1 MQCQKCGFVAPQA
14 EGIDTCVKCGG
25 ALAPSTEEL
34 LSDPSLGLVREI
46 RPGQIALAKVIDET
60 IREPGHASL
69 FAEGGCGIGKTFAYL
84 VPSLKAGG
92 RVVVVTAKKS
102 LQDQLEVK
110 DIPYLREKLGV
121 PKTFVSLKGK
131 SNYICKKQLRK
142 NRNLFDQHGMAKLWQ
157 DLTEWADE
165 ENNIGDLNGFPG
177 ETPFPTSTVTADEC
191 TGSCSFSRKRQCG
204 YRYMKDQSKDA
215 DLVVTNHSLLGFD
228 LRFGVGRLLNPY
240 NILVVDEAH
249 ACPDFLRRA
258 FANEVSETWMKT
270 FLRKTGREQIDTP
283 NVKEGPAVKQWE
295 KLFKS
300 IPDERLL
307 PPGFFDDNELAKAL
321 NTLADLQHDFED
333 YAMSRWMPG
342 LFQELKNQE
351 HNAPPPGTMRVARPS
366 AATIMKDCE
375 ENILRRAER
384 EGHTMEDD
392 NPDIDELN
400 TLIKLYNNVVETGEV
415 LKATTDTDENFINS
429 RETTAAG
436 KVKVSR
442 QPVNLAP
449 FVSGPLK
456 QIDKVI
462 FASATLNSALLKSE
476 LGVSPKVEVSQ
487 PSPFNYKASSLVYL
501 PQHLPRPNE
510 EEFHFAAAEEIN
522 QLIAA
527 SEGNALVLFS
537 ARSDLDGV
545 HRELTQNFDVDAPIF
560 AQTENY
566 RPKEVMKAFEETDNS
581 VIFGLRSFFEGIDV
595 QGMKLRLVILV
606 KIPFPHMKD
615 PLCQAKKQRLGGK
628 WWNEYYYPMMLNDVQ
643 QAAGRLIRTH
653 TDKGVLAVLDVR
665 MWVGGNKDADPRQ
678 VGTHKNPWKGYGY
691 RIFKALP
698 FENYT
703 PDRNLAIRFL
713 RKLAKEAR

>member
-1 MQCQKCGFVAPQA
+1 MQCQKCGFIAPKT
-14 EGIDTCVKCGG
+14 EGVDSCVKCGG

-46 RPGQIALAKVIDET
+46 RPGQIALAKLIDEA
-60 IREPGHASL
+60 IQEPGHAIV

-84 VPSLKAGG
+84 VPALKSGM
-92 RVVVVTAKKS
+92 RIVVVTAKKS

-142 NRNLFDQHGMAKLWQ
+142 NRNLFDQHGHSQLWQ

-165 ENNIGDLNGFPG
+165 KDNIGDLNAFPG
-177 ETPFPTSTVTADEC
+177 ETPFPTMTVTADEC
-191 TGSCSFSRKRQCG
+191 TGNCSFSRKRQCG
-204 YRYMKDQSKDA
+204 YRYMKEQAKEA
-215 DLVVTNHSLLGFD
+215 DLVVTNHSMLGFD

-240 NILVVDEAH
+240 NILVIDEAH

-258 FANEVSETWMKT
+258 FASEVSETWMKT
-270 FLRKTGREQIDTP
+270 FLRKVGREQIDTP
-283 NVKEGPAVKQWE
+283 NVKEATAFKQWD

-300 IPDERLL
+300 IPDTRLL
-307 PPGFFDDNELAKAL
+307 PPGFFDDKAL
-321 NTLADLQHDFED
+321 ATVANTLADLQRDFED
-333 YAMSRWMPG
+333 AAMQRWMPG
-342 LFQELKNQE
+342 TWAELDAVNNDS
-351 HNAPPPGTMRVARPS
+351 NAQPGTMRVARPS

-375 ENILRRAER
+375 ENILRRAHR
-384 EGHTMEDD
+384 EGLGMEDD
-392 NPDIDELN
+392 NPDIDDLN
-400 TLIKLYNNVVETGEV
+400 TLIKLYNNVVEVGEV
-415 LKATTDTDENFINS
+415 LKATTEVDENFINS

-449 FVSGPLK
+449 FVSGPFK
-456 QIDKVI
+456 DIDKVI
-462 FASATLNSALLKSE
+462 FASATLNGALLKSE

-510 EEFHFAAAEEIN
+510 EEFHFAAAEEIH
-522 QLIAA
+522 QLIQA

-537 ARSDLDGV
+537 ARTDLDGI
-545 HRELTQNFDVDAPIF
+545 HRELMDNFDVDAPVF
-560 AQTENY
+560 AQTENH
-566 RPKEVMKAFEETDNS
+566 RPKEVMKAFEDTDNS

-595 QGMKLRLVILV
+595 QGMKLRLVVLV

-628 WWNEYYYPMMLNDVQ
+628 WWNEYYYPIMLNDVQ

-653 TDKGVLAVLDVR
+653 EDKGVLAVLDVR

-713 RKLAKEAR
+713 RKLARTT